1 MELYRKISFKF
12 CLRQKQVLELNIIK
26 CLKHKDD
33 YTSNGWIKTWVILF
47 LQKIVLP
54 NDYTS
59 NGWIIG

>member
-33 YTSNGWIKTWVILF
+33 YTSNGWIKTYLIKIDLF
-47 LQKIVLP
+47 LKTMH
-54 NDYTS
+54 DYTS
-59 NGWIIG
+59 NGWIKT